1 MIIQLY
7 IQKSEK
13 NYTTSEKEFYA
24 ILKALNHF
32 RKLIVSTE
40 ISIKT
45 DHANNIYNKQLTHRQ
60 QRVKLLLQE
69 FDFKITHVNR
79 EDNILADILS
89 RNLNK
94 INDKNNIKNMITV
107 RTVKNLK
114 SL

>member
-7 IQKSEK
+7 IPKK
-13 NYTTSEKEFYA
+13 RKKYTTSEKEFYA

-32 RKLIVSTE
+32 RQLIVSTE
-40 ISIKT
+40 IFIKT
-45 DHANNIYNKQLTHRQ
+45 DYANNLYDKQPTHRQ
-60 QRVKLLLQE
+60 QKVKLLLQE

-79 EDNILADILS
+79 KDNILEDILS

-107 RTVKNLK
+107 RTV
-114 SL
+114 